1 MTTQAKPRAS
11 RWVSALLLL
20 ALLLI
25 GVALTVVLDEKVLVS
40 HAYSV
45 PMMLFRSATYGL
57 LFMKAKKR
65 HLAPIAVVAVFN
77 ELFIFLTWSGAIT
90 LW

>member
-1 MTTQAKPRAS
+1 MTTQSKPRTS
-11 RWVSALLLL
+11 RWVSAFLLL

-25 GVALTVVLDEKVLVS
+25 GVALTIVLDERVLIS

-45 PMMLFRSATYGL
+45 PMMLFRSTTYGL
-57 LFMKAKKR
+57 LFMKAQKR
-65 HLAPIAVVAVFN
+65 HFVPIVVLAVFN